1 MLLSGLPC
9 HYYKKAF
16 LTPLLKLVG
25 KFLYLDTTYIKRT
38 WAGMPKV
45 KMQIDLSKPRPR
57 HVWIGLHNEDN
68 TIDIWKP
75 VEYENI
81 PTYSEYCR
89 HQGYYVEEYKS
100 WMRDEE

>member
-1 MLLSGLPC
+1 
-9 HYYKKAF
+9 
-16 LTPLLKLVG
+16 
-25 KFLYLDTTYIKRT
+25 
-38 WAGMPKV
+38 MPKV

-81 PTYSEYCR
+81 PTYYEYCR